1 MSDPRPI
8 GIFDSGVGGLTV
20 LAEIRR
26 LLPSEDLVYFADSAH
41 FPYGDRPE
49 AEVRALA
56 EAATERLLERG
67 AKLVVI
73 ACNTA
78 TSAAAEHLRARYPVP
93 FVAMEPAVKP
103 AAAHTRTGRIAVLAT
118 AGTVEGARLATLVE
132 RYANG
137 ASVIALAGAG
147 LAEAVERGDLEPTE
161 ALRATLAPVL
171 REPVDALAL
180 GCTHYFFLKPAIQR
194 IVGPG
199 VEVIDTAEPV
209 ARRVREVLE
218 ERGLFA
224 PSDRI
229 GRVTYLTSGDPEA
242 FARLRERLRQVLPL
256 PEEQP

>member
-20 LAEIRR
+20 LAEIHR

-49 AEVRALA
+49 AEVRELA

-78 TSAAAEHLRARYPVP
+78 TSAAAERLRARYAVP

-103 AAAHTRTGRIAVLAT
+103 AAERTRTGRIAVLAT
-118 AGTVEGARLATLVE
+118 AGTVEGARLARLVE
-132 RYANG
+132 RYGNG
-137 ASVIALAGAG
+137 AAVLALPGTG
-147 LAEAVERGDLEPTE
+147 LAEAVERGDLDSEEP
-161 ALRATLAPVL
+161 LRAALAPLL

-194 IVGPG
+194 ILGPD
-199 VEVIDTAEPV
+199 VDVIDTAEPV
-209 ARRVREVLE
+209 ARRVREVLQA
-218 ERGLFA
+218 RNLLA
-224 PSDRI
+224 PA
-229 GRVTYLTSGDPEA
+229 GRVGAVTYLTSGDPEA
-242 FARLRERLRQVLPL
+242 FTRIRALLRRALPL
-256 PEEQP
+256 PEETP